1 MRIIYIMLNYIKIMY
16 HKFLQIFQSFFT
28 FRYLSLTTFV
38 NKDKIRLE
46 FRVSIVMLATVGS
59 AIVKE
64 KEYNE

>member
-1 MRIIYIMLNYIKIMY
+1 MY

-28 FRYLSLTTFV
+28 FRYLSLTIFV